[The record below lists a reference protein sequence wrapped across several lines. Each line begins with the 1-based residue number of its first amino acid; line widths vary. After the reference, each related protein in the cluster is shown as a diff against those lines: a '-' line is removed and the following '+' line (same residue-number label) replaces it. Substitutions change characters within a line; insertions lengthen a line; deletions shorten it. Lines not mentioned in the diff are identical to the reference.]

1 MPFHAMTE
9 HYEEITVCGKPAL
22 FTSIRIKRDT
32 VPNGLYAYIEKPA
45 MLQCLIFKE
54 EHSMGTNVNMHSTPF
69 IAPLSFTADI
79 NRDPSSLSG
88 SDTHTK
94 KSVPPIPLCEKW
106 LLTIPEASIYFGV
119 GQNRLANLASQDG
132 CKFVVFVG
140 NTKRIKRKK
149 FEEFLDEQYA
159 I

>member
-1 MPFHAMTE
+1 M
-9 HYEEITVCGKPAL
+9 
-22 FTSIRIKRDT
+22 S
-32 VPNGLYAYIEKPA
+32 
-45 MLQCLIFKE
+45 
-54 EHSMGTNVNMHSTPF
+54 TNLNMHSTPF
-69 IAPLSFTADI
+69 VVPFNLIDDI

-94 KSVPPIPLCEKW
+94 KSVPLCEKW
-106 LLTIPEASIYFGV
+106 LLSIEEASIYFGV
-119 GQNRLANLASQDG
+119 GQNRLAKLASQDG
-132 CKFVVFVG
+132 CKFVLFVG

>member
-1 MPFHAMTE
+1 MST
-9 HYEEITVCGKPAL
+9 KL
-22 FTSIRIKRDT
+22 
-32 VPNGLYAYIEKPA
+32 
-45 MLQCLIFKE
+45 
-54 EHSMGTNVNMHSTPF
+54 NMHSTPF
-69 IAPLSFTADI
+69 AVPFNLTDDI
-79 NRDPSSLSG
+79 NYDPSSLSG

-94 KSVPPIPLCEKW
+94 KSVPAVPLCEKW
-106 LLTIPEASIYFGV
+106 LLSIEEVAAYFGV
-119 GQNRLANLASQDG
+119 GQNRLAKLASQDG